1 MFVAKN
7 IKTISKSNIFSELI
21 RIGSTARVEEGPA
34 NSAKLSSA
42 LSLLTSALILVE
54 GNTGQAGRLVN
65 LAKSISRSV
74 SDE

>member
-1 MFVAKN
+1 MA
-7 IKTISKSNIFSELI
+7 ISKSNIFSELI
-21 RIGSTARVEEGPA
+21 RIGSIARVESTPV
-34 NSAKLSSA
+34 NSSKISSA
-42 LSLLTSALILVE
+42 LSLLTSALVLVE